1 MRTEKANVQYKMLL
15 CYARKKK
22 RKKKFICVVVIKSL
36 IQHQL
41 DFLENIAETN

>member
-1 MRTEKANVQYKMLL
+1 MQEKK
-15 CYARKKK
+15 
-22 RKKKFICVVVIKSL
+22 KKKFIFVVVIKSL